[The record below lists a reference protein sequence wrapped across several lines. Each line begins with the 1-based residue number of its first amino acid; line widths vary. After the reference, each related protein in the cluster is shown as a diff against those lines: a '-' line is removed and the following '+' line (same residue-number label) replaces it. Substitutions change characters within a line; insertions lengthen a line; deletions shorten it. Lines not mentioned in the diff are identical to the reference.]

1 MRARTTVN
9 QIFILGFLLA
19 LWLPLLATF
28 AGMRPRDTGPRDEN
42 VAAVPALHANWKSVK
57 TFPNRLRKYVND
69 RFGFRDTLVQWH
81 GVVKV
86 NWLGISS
93 SRRVLMGKRGWLF
106 YADEGGVED
115 YRATKPFTEA
125 ELSQWTRVLE
135 IRRSW
140 LARQGI
146 HYLFVIVPNTPMIYP
161 EYLPDNIT
169 RARSETRFD
178 QLKRYLKAHSN
189 FDILDLHEPLMRAK
203 PLGQL
208 YQQTDTHWNP
218 LGAYIGYQ
226 EIMTRLKAWYPN
238 VKAAP
243 LSDFEIVHQQR
254 PGGDLARVMGLKN
267 VMKEN
272 YVDLLPRQPQQARYL
287 APSQFPF
294 HGPEFQPPLF
304 RITERK
310 NADIPRAVVIHDS
323 FGEALIPFLAE
334 HFGRA
339 TFAWRDRFEPDL
351 ILREKPNVVIQILV
365 ERKLQYPVNALV
377 PEEKLPESAASS
389 VDNRQA
395 SKPR

>member
-1 MRARTTVN
+1 
-9 QIFILGFLLA
+9 
-19 LWLPLLATF
+19 
-28 AGMRPRDTGPRDEN
+28 
-42 VAAVPALHANWKSVK
+42 
-57 TFPNRLRKYVND
+57 
-69 RFGFRDTLVQWH
+69 
-81 GVVKV
+81 
-86 NWLGISS
+86 
-93 SRRVLMGKRGWLF
+93 
-106 YADEGGVED
+106 
-115 YRATKPFTEA
+115 
-125 ELSQWTRVLE
+125 
-135 IRRSW
+135 
-140 LARQGI
+140 
-146 HYLFVIVPNTPMIYP
+146 
-161 EYLPDNIT
+161 
-169 RARSETRFD
+169 
-178 QLKRYLKAHSN
+178 
-189 FDILDLHEPLMRAK
+189 
-203 PLGQL
+203 
-208 YQQTDTHWNP
+208 
-218 LGAYIGYQ
+218 
-226 EIMTRLKAWYPN
+226 
-238 VKAAP
+238 
-243 LSDFEIVHQQR
+243 
-254 PGGDLARVMGLKN
+254 LARVMGLKN

-304 RITERK
+304 SITERK